1 MTYEFSTR
9 EMCAI
14 VITKAIRA
22 DVKPMV
28 HFIQELR
35 RQGFDDL
42 EVGRLFT
49 ETAMIIFGET
59 WPEDKPDTC
68 DHEYCLG
75 NDHCVYSPEHYKEN
89 EEPNETTSDSR
100 TQGESPETDSE
111 QDLLRPVGEENL

>member
-1 MTYEFSTR
+1 MSKPEFTTR

-22 DVKPMV
+22 DVQPMV

-59 WPEDKPDTC
+59 WPEEKPEPC
-68 DHEYCLG
+68 SHEYCED
-75 NDHCVYSPEHYKEN
+75 NENCIYSPDHYKTEEN
-89 EEPNETTSDSR
+89 HETPGTHTGTSQDTAEDSR
-100 TQGESPETDSE
+100 PNLFRPLGE
-111 QDLLRPVGEENL
+111 

>member
-1 MTYEFSTR
+1 MTKKPYEPTLK

-14 VITKAIRA
+14 VITKAMRNEIT
-22 DVKPMV
+22 PMV

-59 WPEDKPDTC
+59 WPE
-68 DHEYCLG
+68 
-75 NDHCVYSPEHYKEN
+75 EN
-89 EEPNETTSDSR
+89 EEENETTS
-100 TQGESPETDSE
+100 ESERETENPDPNRE
-111 QDLLRPVGEENL
+111 QNLLR